1 LRQGFWM
8 VFRLGVNNWGTIY
21 HNGQRA
27 SCQEI
32 TVILVKK
39 EAEKFHFL
47 LLFYRIYFSFSELL
61 TSAFLADLI

>member
-1 LRQGFWM
+1 MIWD
-8 VFRLGVNNWGTIY
+8 
-21 HNGQRA
+21 NGQRA

>member
-1 LRQGFWM
+1 MDKGQD
-8 VFRLGVNNWGTIY
+8 
-21 HNGQRA
+21 NGQRA